1 MTGTATQPQQATD
14 NITLSLGGM
23 TCASCANRIERKLNK
38 LDGVAATVNYAL
50 EQATVS
56 YDRQATAVDDLIGTV
71 EKAGYTASAPRGP
84 RQSIDDGLDVTGE
97 RGVTLKARLIGSA
110 VLTLPVVAI
119 SMVMPLQFAGWEWW
133 VLALATPVTFWGAF
147 PFHRAALANLR
158 HGAATMD
165 TLVSLGVTAAYLWSV
180 AALVGFAG
188 GGAHVYFE
196 AAAGVTTLV
205 LLGRYAEARAKKRA
219 GAALR
224 ALLDLGARDVAVIR
238 SGTELRIPIGDLQV
252 DDIFVTRPGEKIA
265 TDGEVLDGSSSVDSS
280 LLTGESM
287 PTPVGV
293 GDEVVGSTI
302 NLRGQLTVRAT
313 KVGADTQ
320 LAHIGKLVSD
330 AQAGKAAIARLADR
344 VSAIFVPI
352 VVLISLL
359 TLTGWLVFGGA
370 PSSAV
375 SAAVSVLVIAC
386 PCALGLATPTA
397 LLVGTGR
404 GAQLGIVVG
413 GPQALESA
421 GEIDTVV
428 LDKTGTVT
436 TGAMA
441 VVDVV
446 PSTDTTTSDDILRY
460 AAAVESGSDHPIAR
474 SIVAAAQGL
483 ATPAATAFTTYDGL
497 GVTAQVDGHLVAVG
511 RPAFLGQQGFSLIE
525 TANETRTTIAVG
537 WDGEVR
543 GCIAL
548 ADPIKPSSARAIA
561 QLIGQ
566 GMRPVLLSGDS
577 AAVANAVAAEVG
589 IAAHDVYAEVMP
601 AEKVDK
607 IQELQKAGHRVAM
620 VGDGLN
626 DAAALATAD
635 LGIAMGSGADAAIK
649 ASDIALVRADL
660 TQVGDAIALSRR
672 TLGTIKGNLFWA
684 FAYNVAAIPLAASGL
699 LNPMYAGAAMAFSS
713 LFVVG
718 NSLRLRRYTPPSSD
732 ARG

>member
-1 MTGTATQPQQATD
+1 MTAAATQLQQRDD

-38 LDGVAATVNYAL
+38 LDGVEATVNYAL
-50 EQATVS
+50 EQATVA
-56 YDRQATAVDDLIGTV
+56 YDGQATAVDDLIAAV

-97 RGVTLKARLIGSA
+97 RGATLKRRLIGSA
-110 VLTLPVVAI
+110 VLTIPIVAI

-133 VLALATPVTFWGAF
+133 ALAMATPVVFWGAL
-147 PFHRAALANLR
+147 PFHRAALVNLR

-238 SGTELRIPIGDLQV
+238 SGTELRIPIGDLHV
-252 DDIFVTRPGEKIA
+252 GDVFIARPGEKVA

-287 PTPVGV
+287 PAPVTA

-302 NLRGQLTVRAT
+302 NLSGQLTVRAT

-320 LAHIGKLVSD
+320 LAHIAKLVSD
-330 AQAGKAAIARLADR
+330 AQAGKAAIAGLADR
-344 VSAIFVPI
+344 VSGIFVPI
-352 VVLISLL
+352 VVLISLF
-359 TLTGWLVFGGA
+359 TLAGWLVFGGA
-370 PSSAV
+370 PSAAV

-421 GEIDTVV
+421 GNIDTVV

-446 PSTDTTTSDDILRY
+446 PTTTSIAADDILRY

-474 SIVAAAQGL
+474 SIVAAAHGL
-483 ATPAATAFTTYDGL
+483 TMPDATAFTTYDGL
-497 GVTAQVDGHLVAVG
+497 GVTAQVDGQLVAVG
-511 RPAFLGQQGFSLIE
+511 RPSFLAQQGFSLRDARI
-525 TANETRTTIAVG
+525 ETRTTIMVG

-548 ADPIKPSSARAIA
+548 ADPIKPTSSRAIA

-577 AAVANAVAAEVG
+577 TAVANAVAAEVG
-589 IAAHDVYAEVMP
+589 IAAQDVYAEVMP
-601 AEKVDK
+601 ADKVDK
-607 IQELQKAGHRVAM
+607 VRELQKAGHRVAM

-626 DAAALATAD
+626 DAAALAAAD

-649 ASDIALVRADL
+649 ASDITLVRADL

-672 TLGTIKGNLFWA
+672 TLATIKGNLFWA

-718 NSLRLRRYTPPSSD
+718 NSLRLRRYAPPSY
-732 ARG
+732 ARR